1 MSEGTESVSEAIASM
16 HELMDRLGKK
26 DIDFGLNAD
35 GWEFSI
41 VNKYDQPVVAGK
53 ITPADNIVDIARTEV
68 HFDQP
73 VVLETVGSGD
83 SIDRLERME
92 IPPGGTVKIK
102 GGKHAWLKGWPA
114 GCAFWFKEPE
124 GGTFA
129 SYCSIAIDL
138 STSIL
143 EVGAVTRSTTTGLGS
158 PLEATFPPQHHDAA
172 QRVYLQRVS

>member
-1 MSEGTESVSEAIASM
+1 MR
-16 HELMDRLGKK
+16 ELMDRLGKK

-41 VNKYDQPVVAGK
+41 VNKFDKPVVAGK

-68 HFDQP
+68 HFDQA
-73 VVLETVGSGD
+73 VVLETVTSADSSG
-83 SIDRLERME
+83 RLEGME

-102 GGKHAWLKGWPA
+102 GSKHAWLKGWPA

-124 GGTFA
+124 GGTFE
-129 SYCSIAIDL
+129 SYCSIAIEV

-143 EVGAVTRSTTTGLGS
+143 ELGAVTRSTTTGLGS
-158 PLEATFPPQHHDAA
+158 PLEASFPPQHPDGA
-172 QRVYLQRVS
+172 QRVYLQQGELPAG